1 MWIRTQ
7 NGSMLLDCNGFYFDK
22 ELAQPIIWGLPTKST
37 YEMGNFLGRYK
48 SEFEANAVLDMLAER
63 TIDPWSLDEYTNS
76 AVFQM
81 PPKGFMEGEG

>member
-63 TIDPWSLDEYTNS
+63 TIDLWERDVYGNP
-76 AVFQM
+76 VFQM
-81 PPKGFMEGEG
+81 PQKGFIEGDG

>member
-48 SEFEANAVLDMLAER
+48 SEFEANAVLDMLAEH
-63 TIDPWSLDEYTNS
+63 TIEPWERDVYGNP
-76 AVFQM
+76 VFQM
-81 PPKGFMEGEG
+81 PQKGFIDGEG

>member
-7 NGSMLLDCNGFYFDK
+7 DETMLLDCMGFYFRKDV
-22 ELAQPIIWGLPTKST
+22 ENPTILGITSRDDL
-37 YEMGNFLGRYK
+37 YLGRYK

-63 TIDPWSLDEYTNS
+63 TIDPWELDEYTNS

-81 PPKGFMEGEG
+81 PQRGFIEGEG